1 MDANASNR
9 PINRFV
15 CDQAYSPISSY
26 PIHHIAIRCR
36 IMSMLSIISIMEK
49 GRTYSKDEIHN
60 LLTDKG
66 LRPGSRDNT
75 KSTIYKM
82 VRKGKLIRVDKDCY
96 KLPDNQN

>member
-1 MDANASNR
+1 
-9 PINRFV
+9 
-15 CDQAYSPISSY
+15 
-26 PIHHIAIRCR
+26 
-36 IMSMLSIISIMEK
+36 MSMLSIISIMEK

-60 LLTDKG
+60 ILTDKG

-96 KLPDNQN
+96 KLPDNQNRYRISACTQFSIVFCVQIDTIV